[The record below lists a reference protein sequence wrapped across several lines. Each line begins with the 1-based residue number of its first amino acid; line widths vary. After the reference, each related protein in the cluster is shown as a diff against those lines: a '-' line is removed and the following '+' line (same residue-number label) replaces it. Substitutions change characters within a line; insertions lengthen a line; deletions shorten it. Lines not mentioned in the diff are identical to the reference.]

1 MSFITA
7 KLLPLSE
14 HSPPPRSKQWWL
26 LTSLTSLF
34 LTCLAATLSSLE
46 NMGVVICLM
55 FLLNLGAAGQDICV
69 DSLAIQILD
78 TAELGIGNTIQ
89 VQHGHSCCFLDYLSL
104 VICHP
109 SHVQVVAYK
118 AGSVF
123 AGAALLWVSELTSW
137 TVMWTVFAALYLVCI
152 LLILHLR
159 LGFTKSSTS
168 RQASSS
174 LNLPTVL
181 ESWAR
186 LMAVPGTTWA
196 VTFVLC
202 YKLCERGEG
211 TLPLYLVDKAV
222 PLARLALWTG
232 IVRSAA
238 SISGSAVSGLLIT
251 SHDYS
256 PHSLLLT
263 WTKIRI
269 IPIFIQLLII
279 RMWGSDPI
287 TSSHNLDTVTVDSL
301 MFYSAVSSLVLAN
314 FCAGMITTATF
325 TTMMRISQTAETE
338 VQSTHYSL
346 LATMEVLGKLMF
358 ASVAGWLIDMFGL
371 EAVFQLFVIFAVMTV
386 PILWLRPQLEDSK
399 PKN

>member
-1 MSFITA
+1 
-7 KLLPLSE
+7 
-14 HSPPPRSKQWWL
+14 
-26 LTSLTSLF
+26 
-34 LTCLAATLSSLE
+34 
-46 NMGVVICLM
+46 M

-89 VQHGHSCCFLDYLSL
+89 VQHGHSCCRLDYLSL

-251 SHDYS
+251 SQDYS

-358 ASVAGWLIDMFGL
+358 ASVAGWMIDMFGL
-371 EAVFQLFVIFAVMTV
+371 EPVFQLFVVFAVMTV